1 MWTLRSPRIPR
12 LLPVRPSNRVR
23 HVATLLFLGIIL
35 LPLAFPIGEAT
46 GGHFVALTEGTLV
59 EVKTTEALDP
69 AMLKEGENLHLVV
82 AEKVMNEGAVL
93 IEEGAPV
100 AATVVLGTME
110 GQDAKFLKISG
121 TMAADGEHVGLRTTP
136 ESPDASL
143 NVNDTG
149 LLQAL
154 LLEGS
159 RWLPAGTTFT
169 VYLSDSYLIEE

>member
-1 MWTLRSPRIPR
+1 VRK
-12 LLPVRPSNRVR
+12 LLPVRLNNQVR
-23 HVATLLFLGIIL
+23 HAAKLLFLGTIL
-35 LPLAFPIGEAT
+35 LPLALLIGEAT

-59 EVKTTEALDP
+59 EIKTTETLDL
-69 AMLKEGENLHLVV
+69 AMLREGEKLHLVV
-82 AEKVMNEGAVL
+82 AEKVMKEGAIL

-121 TMAADGEHVGLRTTP
+121 TTAADGEHVGLRTTP

-143 NVNDTG
+143 DVNDTG

-169 VYLSDSYLIEE
+169 VYLSESYLIEE